1 MFFKKDEKKEVFDIT
16 SKEDER
22 NFYLDIVKENLKNFN
37 EIPSEYQHD
46 KDFVSDILNENMH
59 FYVSDLR
66 SFYNNLTDFLKKD
79 KDIAYKYFN
88 GFFDRLEDIP
98 AETFKDVESF
108 KKLYKDT
115 GRYHSCLSKFFPE
128 ELRNDKEFFLEAIKN
143 KDMYIIENACD
154 EIKNDKDIALAILRY
169 NSLGITN
176 VSEEIKRDKEF
187 MLNFIKENPKEN
199 KRIFYDLKELRGD
212 KEFITEFIKITKCPA
227 YIKDASE
234 DVRND
239 KKLMSQLIP
248 LGYMSVQYLGKELLK
263 DSEMINDILL
273 TDIKRFV
280 NSESDVVKRNSFKN
294 LTSNMD
300 FLSKTNVFDFTS
312 LKPEIPDIIKD
323 IDFKSVCEEIVEVAN
338 KRARLLDQELDQKFD
353 NSDYLYQTESIRE
366 RFLNRYNLAVKT
378 NTLIKN
384 DEKESI
390 TFDSLSID

>member
-59 FYVSDLR
+59 FYVSELR

-108 KKLYKDT
+108 KKLYKDI
-115 GRYHSCLSKFFPE
+115 GRYHCCLSKFFPE

-248 LGYMSVQYLGKELLK
+248 LGYMSVQYLGKDLLK
-263 DSEMINDILL
+263 DSEIINDILL

-300 FLSKTNVFDFTS
+300 FLSKTNAFDFTS

-323 IDFKSVCEEIVEVAN
+323 IDFESVCEEIVAVAN
-338 KRARLLDQELDQKFD
+338 KRVRLLDQELDQKFD

-366 RFLNRYNLAVKT
+366 RFLNRYNVAIKA
-378 NTLIKN
+378 NTLIKD

>member
-1 MFFKKDEKKEVFDIT
+1 MFLMNDGKDEVIDIT
-16 SKEDER
+16 SMEDER
-22 NFYLDIVKENLKNFN
+22 NFYFDMVKENLKNFN
-37 EIPSEYQHD
+37 EIPSEYQHN
-46 KDFVSDILNENMH
+46 KDFILDVLEDYKESYRFNK
-59 FYVSDLR
+59 D
-66 SFYNNLTDFLKKD
+66 FYNNLADFLKKD

-88 GFFDRLEDIP
+88 GHSDRLEDIP
-98 AETFKDVESF
+98 AETFKDTESF
-108 KKLYKDT
+108 KKLYKDI
-115 GRYHSCLSKFFPE
+115 GGYYHCLNKFFPE
-128 ELRNDKEFFLEAIKN
+128 ELRDNKEFFLEAIKN
-143 KDMYIIENACD
+143 KDADIIENACD

-169 NSLGITN
+169 NSFGIN
-176 VSEEIKRDKEF
+176 DIPEGLKRDKEF
-187 MLNFIKENPKEN
+187 MLNFIKENPKKNREV
-199 KRIFYDLKELRGD
+199 FYYLKELRGD
-212 KEFITEFIKITKCPA
+212 KEFVTEFIKITKCPT

-248 LGYMSVQYLGKELLK
+248 LGYINIQYLGKELLK

-280 NSESDVVKRNSFKN
+280 NSESDVVKRSSFKN

-338 KRARLLDQELDQKFD
+338 KRAWQLDQKFD
-353 NSDYLYQTESIRE
+353 NEDYLYKTESIRE
-366 RFLNRYNLAVKT
+366 RFFNRYNVAVKT

-384 DEKESI
+384 DEKKSI